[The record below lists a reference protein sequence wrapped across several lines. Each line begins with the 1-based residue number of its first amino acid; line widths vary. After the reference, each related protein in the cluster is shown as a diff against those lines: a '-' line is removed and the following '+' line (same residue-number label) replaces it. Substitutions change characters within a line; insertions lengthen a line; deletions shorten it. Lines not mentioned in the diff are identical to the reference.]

1 MQHAFIR
8 TEWLI
13 GKQALEKLSRS
24 TVAVFGIGGVG
35 SFAVQRP
42 WPGAEW
48 VNWYLSI
55 MMTSVL
61 PI

>member
-42 WPGAEW
+42 WPGG
-48 VNWYLSI
+48 SG
-55 MMTSVL
+55 
-61 PI
+61 